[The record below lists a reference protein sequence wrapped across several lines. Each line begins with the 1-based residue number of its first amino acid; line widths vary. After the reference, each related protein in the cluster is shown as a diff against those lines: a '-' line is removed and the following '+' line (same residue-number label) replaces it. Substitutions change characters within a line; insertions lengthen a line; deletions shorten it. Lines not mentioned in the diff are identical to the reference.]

1 MATADHLA
9 EEIMKC
15 LQEYANLTDAA
26 TKVAVKKAAAQV
38 KKEISQTAPKDTG
51 AYARSWKVKKIQESS
66 HNLNLTVCSPRRYPI
81 AHLLENGHARRGGG
95 REVDGIKH
103 SKPAEDHGLEL
114 LEQELRKGLS

>member
-38 KKEISQTAPKDTG
+38 KKEISQTAPKETG
-51 AYARSWKVKKIQESS
+51 AYARSWKVKKIQEI
-66 HNLNLTVCSPRRYPI
+66 HVRLVKKYCIVY
-81 AHLLENGHARRGGG
+81 
-95 REVDGIKH
+95 
-103 SKPAEDHGLEL
+103 SKWKICD
-114 LEQELRKGLS
+114 QFTF

>member
-1 MATADHLA
+1 MATADNLA

-26 TKVAVKKAAAQV
+26 TKVAVKK
-38 KKEISQTAPKDTG
+38 EISQTAPKETG

-103 SKPAEDHGLEL
+103 IKPAEDHGLEL

>member
-51 AYARSWKVKKIQESS
+51 AYARSWKAATI
-66 HNLNLTVCSPRRYPI
+66 
-81 AHLLENGHARRGGG
+81 
-95 REVDGIKH
+95 
-103 SKPAEDHGLEL
+103 
-114 LEQELRKGLS
+114 

>member
-1 MATADHLA
+1 MQFCRQRVYQTNQA

-26 TKVAVKKAAAQV
+26 T
-38 KKEISQTAPKDTG
+38 KDTG

-66 HNLNLTVCSPRRYPI
+66 HNLKLTVCSPRRYPI

-103 SKPAEDHGLEL
+103 IKPAEDHGLEL